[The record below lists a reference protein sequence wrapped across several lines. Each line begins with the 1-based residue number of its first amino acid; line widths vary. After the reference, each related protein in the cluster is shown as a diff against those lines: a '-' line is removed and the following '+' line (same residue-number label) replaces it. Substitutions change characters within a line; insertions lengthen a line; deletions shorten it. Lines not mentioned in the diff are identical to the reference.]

1 MNLNDQYAPCFW
13 LFWIV
18 VMTLVA
24 ISSQTI
30 IQTVHFISN
39 DFFNAEPPIISVK
52 LYYSS
57 DTVDLK
63 MVTIPI
69 LMKVQ
74 WKYPR
79 KVLKFFWKNLNSD
92 LSNRIFYHATYQ
104 EHSSPS
110 TDLEMMKDRNECFRI
125 ISRAIKPKVDSL
137 RLWIWTILLVFCP

>member
-39 DFFNAEPPIISVK
+39 DFFQCGTPYNIRSII
-52 LYYSS
+52 LFIWYCWLENGQNPDFDESS
-57 DTVDLK
+57 
-63 MVTIPI
+63 
-69 LMKVQ
+69 MKIFKKSTQV
-74 WKYPR
+74 
-79 KVLKFFWKNLNSD
+79 FWKNLNSD